1 MFKPMNRLMTLLLLL
16 ALPGAL
22 SAQLMDRILRKT
34 QEKVEESAAERI
46 SDKAAEK
53 ADEQMENMLN
63 SLFPASESSG
73 SYGGGTGYDSAG
85 LSQMMAAMTA
95 ALQQEVQ
102 VPDAYTFDLVLDVLI
117 EEEGEKPTPLT
128 MMFGQD
134 NLIFAVRTTEGKEVN
149 TMIFDGQN
157 NLTCILQEDKKGN
170 KTGLAMGSM
179 GDFLGALPGVSEA
192 ALEAAAEENPV
203 SIKKT
208 GKTKTVA
215 GYACEEYEV
224 SDEDQ
229 ESLLYVTDKLD
240 VDYQALMQNTMGKM
254 MPTTAFQT
262 YSGIQGTFLEAR
274 SVQKEG
280 GKVTT
285 WVTQSVD
292 TKGQTLKTT
301 DYTFSSLSGE

>member
-1 MFKPMNRLMTLLLLL
+1 MKRYLPFLLLM
-16 ALPGAL
+16 ALPAL
-22 SAQLMDRILRKT
+22 LHAQLMDRIIRKT

-53 ADEQMENMLN
+53 ADEQMENLLN
-63 SLFPASESSG
+63 SIFPASEEGGSSAK
-73 SYGGGTGYDSAG
+73 GGTYDSAG

-95 ALQQEVQ
+95 ALQQDVQ
-102 VPDAYTFDLVLDVLI
+102 VPESYSFALVLDVLVQ
-117 EEEGEKPTPLT
+117 EEGEEAMPLT

-134 NLIFAVRTTEGKEVN
+134 NRIFAVRTQEGKEVN

-179 GDFLGALPGVSEA
+179 GDFLGAMPGLSEEAIEA
-192 ALEAAAEENPV
+192 AIEENPV

-215 GYACEEYEV
+215 GYACDEYEV
-224 SDEDQ
+224 QDNDQ
-229 ESLLYVTDKLD
+229 ESLIYVTDQLEL
-240 VDYQALMQNTMGKM
+240 DYQALMQNTMGKS
-254 MPTTAFQT
+254 MPTKAFQT
-262 YSGIQGTFLEAR
+262 YSGLEGTFLEAR

-280 GKVTT
+280 GLVTT
-285 WVTQSVD
+285 WITQSVD
-292 TKGQTLKTT
+292 TGGQTLKTT
-301 DYTFSSLSGE
+301 DYTFTSLSGE